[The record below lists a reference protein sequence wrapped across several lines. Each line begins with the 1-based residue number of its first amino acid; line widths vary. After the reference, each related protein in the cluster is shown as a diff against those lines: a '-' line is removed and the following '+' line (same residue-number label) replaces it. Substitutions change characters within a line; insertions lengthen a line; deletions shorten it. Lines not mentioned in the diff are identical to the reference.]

1 MTSPTNSAYTNLL
14 PALKV
19 AEGAINGAWAVSS
32 LFYVCNFPN
41 QIIEQVT
48 QLAQGN
54 FSTQSLSNLG
64 FTAYGLYSIKNTV
77 KSLFSGDYRTASVI
91 AGIFSGLI
99 VGTWNLEKAST
110 AALITGAIVGGSG
123 MLRELYKKKPPSM
136 LDRINAT
143 RKQ

>member
-1 MTSPTNSAYTNLL
+1 M
-14 PALKV
+14 
-19 AEGAINGAWAVSS
+19 
-32 LFYVCNFPN
+32 
-41 QIIEQVT
+41 
-48 QLAQGN
+48 
-54 FSTQSLSNLG
+54 
-64 FTAYGLYSIKNTV
+64 KNTV

-110 AALITGAIVGGSG
+110 SALITGSIVGGAG
-123 MLRELYKKKPPSM
+123 MLRELYKKKPLSI